1 MRNLAVVAAIV
12 GIAVAGF
19 LLLEVATR
27 LFAPDDLTRQTYD
40 ARMFDLRG
48 GQFLYVNR
56 AGYHGSFRA
65 SRVDI
70 NSQHLPGPELKADGR
85 PRLMLLGDS
94 VFFAPCV
101 AYDDTPGPVLERLL
115 NGRYAVLNASCI
127 GYCSEHELAF
137 LKEFGPGLHPDIVV
151 LGYCLNDP
159 MSPNAMS
166 LAGVASAKSVKWGGW
181 LFRLNIFLRTHS
193 LFFVWLKGAL
203 HVEGRQNGYAAAI
216 EPLFSDE
223 VWSRNRQVLLD
234 IHAWCRER
242 NIPFM
247 LAIFPHRDQSELG
260 EESMRPQRLL
270 HGLSNEFPVID
281 LTGVVTR
288 EDFLYADTLHL
299 DARGIRKCMAV
310 IARAI
315 DNPGALSAP

>member
-1 MRNLAVVAAIV
+1 MRNLAMVAAIV

-19 LLLEVATR
+19 VLLEVATR
-27 LFAPDDLTRQTYD
+27 LFGPDDLCRQTYD
-40 ARMFDLRG
+40 AGMLDRRG

-56 AGYHGSFRA
+56 AGYHGVFRA

-70 NSQHLPGPELKADGR
+70 NSQHLRGPELKADGR

-94 VFFAPCV
+94 VLFAHCV

-115 NGRYAVLNASCI
+115 NGKYAVINASCI
-127 GYCSEHELAF
+127 GYSSEHELAF
-137 LKEFGPGLHPDIVV
+137 LKEFGPGLHPDMVV

-159 MSPNAMS
+159 MSPNATS
-166 LAGVASAKSVKWGGW
+166 LAGVASVKSIKWAGW
-181 LFRLNIFLRTHS
+181 LFRLNMVLRKHS
-193 LFFVWLKGAL
+193 LFFVWLKAAL

-216 EPLFSDE
+216 EPLFGAES
-223 VWSRNRQVLLD
+223 WGRNRQVLLD

-242 NIPFM
+242 NIPFL
-247 LAIFPHRDQSELG
+247 LAIFPQRDQSELG

-270 HGLSNEFPVID
+270 HELSDEFPVID
-281 LTGVVTR
+281 LTGTVTR

-315 DNPGALSAP
+315 DNPGAQSAP